1 MNRKNAPTTQGST
14 VFDPFA
20 AFKPMVPAAS
30 IGAIWFNRAA
40 DLGREI
46 TTFAAERV
54 KQNVE
59 AQHALL
65 QCKSLTQ
72 VQHVQAEFLQM
83 ALDHYQVEAGK
94 VLEMAGRMAADL
106 QADDKSGT

>member
-1 MNRKNAPTTQGST
+1 MNRKNAPSTQASIA
-14 VFDPFA
+14 FDPFA
-20 AFKPMVPAAS
+20 AFKPMVPVAS
-30 IGAIWFNRAA
+30 MGAVWYNRAA
-40 DLGREI
+40 DLAREI

-72 VQHVQAEFLQM
+72 VQHVQAEFLQI
-83 ALDHYQVEAGK
+83 ALDQYQVETGK
-94 VLEMAGRMAADL
+94 VIEIVGRMAADL
-106 QADDKSGT
+106 QVGDKTAT